1 MSAIIHA
8 GTARGAAQGRFVLL
22 TNSTLMIFGWF
33 TIITVFALHFT
44 NDLRFTVAAVGVALA
59 LRQLMQQGLDIF
71 GGTFADRFGFRTAI
85 TLGCWVRVLGFLGMG
100 LARNTPELFAACA
113 LAGFGGMFFD
123 AAGTAALA
131 ACTPPE
137 QRARIFALQATLSN
151 VTAALGPLVGVA
163 IYRAWGFQAVAY
175 CSALTFFWIGL
186 ETLLWLPKGI
196 GRSATPAATQRALP
210 FGQVVRA
217 IMRRRAYVRLILLL
231 VGYWAIIGQLTLT
244 VPLAAERL
252 GGKDGVAFLLGL
264 NAFLA
269 IPLQYPLVRWLER
282 YLAPTRILAL
292 SMALSGAGLV
302 LIFLA
307 PSFTWQIVGICITT
321 VGSLAISPITSS
333 VTAQVAPPRAI
344 GAFFGFSALAIGL
357 GGLGQI
363 AGGTIFDLQRTYHL
377 HWLMAAV
384 LALVT
389 FGVATALARCPS
401 PTITPAPRYDAIEEA
416 ASRSGVVPIPVR

>member
-1 MSAIIHA
+1 MNAIIHA
-8 GTARGAAQGRFVLL
+8 GTARGAAQSRFVLL
-22 TNSTLMIFGWF
+22 TNSVLMIFGWF
-33 TIITVFALHFT
+33 AIITVFALHFT
-44 NDLRFTVAAVGVALA
+44 NDLRFTVAAVGMALA

-71 GGTFADRFGFRTAI
+71 GGMFADRFGFRTAI
-85 TLGCWVRVLGFLGMG
+85 ALGCWVRVFGFLGMG
-100 LARNTPELFAACA
+100 LAQTTPQLFAACA

-123 AAGTAALA
+123 ASGSAALA

-137 QRARIFALQATLSN
+137 QRTRIFSLQATLSN
-151 VTAALGPLVGVA
+151 IAAAIGPLVGVA
-163 IYRAWGFQAVAY
+163 LYRAWGFQAVTY

-186 ETLLWLPKGI
+186 QTAIWLPKGI
-196 GRSATPAATQRALP
+196 GRGTATAPAPRALP

-217 IMRRRAYVRLILLL
+217 IGHRRAYVRLILLL

-244 VPLAAERL
+244 VPLAAEQL
-252 GGKDGVAFLLGL
+252 GGKNGVAFLLGL

-282 YLAPTRILAL
+282 FLAPTRILAL

-302 LIFLA
+302 IVFIA
-307 PSFTWQIVGICITT
+307 PSFAWQIVGICVTT
-321 VGSLAISPITSS
+321 VGSLAISPITSA

-363 AGGTIFDLQRTYHL
+363 AGGVIFDLQRAHHL
-377 HWLMAAV
+377 PWLMAAV

-389 FGVATALARCPS
+389 FGVATALARSPS
-401 PTITPAPRYDAIEEA
+401 PTGAPAPRYDAIEEA
-416 ASRSGVVPIPVR
+416 ASRSGVVPVPVR